1 MKERLLALVGNPN
14 AGKTTLFNALTGG
27 REHVGNRPG
36 VTVSVSSRRLS
47 GGGAVMADLP
57 GVYSLEP
64 CSAEE
69 ALAREYLTSAR
80 PDAIVNIVDATNLER
95 NLYLTTQL
103 LELGI
108 PVVLALNMMDE
119 ARKLGIRFDTER
131 LSAMLGVAVVP
142 ISARSG
148 EGLEPLRRIMLSA
161 RERPRP
167 IGASSPEARYRRIAA
182 IVAQCVRRKPRGTTR
197 SDRID
202 ALLTSA
208 FPGIPI
214 FLGVMALVFVL
225 TFDTLGQWL
234 SGGVEALLTWLIGAA
249 DAGLKAAGVS
259 PWLHSLICDG
269 LLTGVGGV
277 LAFLPQIALL
287 FFFLSLLEDSGYMAR
302 TAFMTDRLLRRFGIS
317 GRAFIPMLMGFG
329 CTVPAALA
337 TRTLASPRE
346 RRLTIFMLPFMS
358 CSAKLPVYALVTAAF
373 FPAHRG
379 LVLLSLYLLGI
390 CGALLTGLLF
400 GSARKRDG
408 ASPFII
414 ELPPYRLPRLKNTF
428 MYAGGRIQH
437 FVTKAGTIIL
447 LMSLA
452 LWLLMNFDWSLRMV
466 AEPRDGM
473 LCAIGGWIAPAFK
486 LLGFG
491 SWQAAVALLTGLIA
505 KEAVVSSLSLFLGV
519 PGGAALSAAL
529 GSLFTPVSAYAFLVF
544 VLLYVP
550 CFAALATMR
559 RELGGYRYVIFSVL
573 YQTLVAYLAA
583 AAAYAVG
590 SMLFAG

>member
-36 VTVSVSSRRLS
+36 VTVAIAHRQLR

-57 GVYSLEP
+57 GIYSLEP
-64 CSAEE
+64 RSAEE
-69 ALAREYLTSAR
+69 AIAGEYLSGAR

-95 NLYLTTQL
+95 NLYLTTQIL
-103 LELGI
+103 ALGI
-108 PVVLALNMMDE
+108 PVVVALNMMDE
-119 ARKLGIRFDTER
+119 ARKLGIQFDTGR
-131 LSAMLGVAVVP
+131 LSTLLGVRVVP

-148 EGLEPLRRIMLSA
+148 EGLPALRAAMLSA

-167 IGASSPEARYRRIAA
+167 VTASSPEARYRRIAA
-182 IVAQCVRRKPRGTTR
+182 IVAETVRRRPRGTTR

-214 FLGVMALVFVL
+214 FLGVMALVFFL

-234 SGGVEALLTWLIGAA
+234 GSGVEALLAWLIGAA
-249 DAGLKAAGVS
+249 DAWLLKAGVS
-259 PWLHSLICDG
+259 PWLHSLLCDG

-302 TAFMTDRLLRRFGIS
+302 TAFMTDRLLRRFGLS

-337 TRTLASPRE
+337 ARTLASPRE
-346 RRLTIFMLPFMS
+346 RRLTIYMLPFMS
-358 CSAKLPVYALVTAAF
+358 CSAKLPVYALMTAAF

-390 CGALLTGLLF
+390 GGALLTGLIF
-400 GSARKRDG
+400 GRAKSKDR
-408 ASPFII
+408 ASSFVI
-414 ELPPYRLPRLKNTF
+414 ELPPYRLPRLKNTL

-437 FVTKAGTIIL
+437 FITKAGTVIL
-447 LMSLA
+447 LMSLV
-452 LWLLMNFDWSLRMV
+452 LWLLMNFNWSLKMV
-466 AEPRDGM
+466 AEPRFGM
-473 LCAIGGWIAPAFK
+473 LSAIGEWIAPAFGP
-486 LLGFG
+486 LGFG
-491 SWQAAVALLTGLIA
+491 TWQAAVALLTGLIA

-519 PGGAALSAAL
+519 PGGAALGTAL
-529 GSLFTPVSAYAFLVF
+529 GSLFTPLGAYAFLVF
-544 VLLYVP
+544 VLLYTP
-550 CFAALATMR
+550 CAAALATMR
-559 RELGGYRYVIFSVL
+559 RELGGYRYVLWSVL

-583 AAAYAVG
+583 GAVYAIG
-590 SMLFAG
+590 GMLFAG

>member
-182 IVAQCVRRKPRGTTR
+182 IVAQCVRRKPRGTT
-197 SDRID
+197 DRK
-202 ALLTSA
+202 S
-208 FPGIPI
+208 
-214 FLGVMALVFVL
+214 
-225 TFDTLGQWL
+225 
-234 SGGVEALLTWLIGAA
+234 
-249 DAGLKAAGVS
+249 
-259 PWLHSLICDG
+259 
-269 LLTGVGGV
+269 
-277 LAFLPQIALL
+277 
-287 FFFLSLLEDSGYMAR
+287 
-302 TAFMTDRLLRRFGIS
+302 
-317 GRAFIPMLMGFG
+317 
-329 CTVPAALA
+329 
-337 TRTLASPRE
+337 
-346 RRLTIFMLPFMS
+346 
-358 CSAKLPVYALVTAAF
+358 
-373 FPAHRG
+373 
-379 LVLLSLYLLGI
+379 
-390 CGALLTGLLF
+390 
-400 GSARKRDG
+400 
-408 ASPFII
+408 
-414 ELPPYRLPRLKNTF
+414 
-428 MYAGGRIQH
+428 
-437 FVTKAGTIIL
+437 
-447 LMSLA
+447 
-452 LWLLMNFDWSLRMV
+452 
-466 AEPRDGM
+466 
-473 LCAIGGWIAPAFK
+473 
-486 LLGFG
+486 
-491 SWQAAVALLTGLIA
+491 
-505 KEAVVSSLSLFLGV
+505 VV
-519 PGGAALSAAL
+519 
-529 GSLFTPVSAYAFLVF
+529 
-544 VLLYVP
+544 
-550 CFAALATMR
+550 
-559 RELGGYRYVIFSVL
+559 
-573 YQTLVAYLAA
+573 
-583 AAAYAVG
+583 
-590 SMLFAG
+590 

>member
-36 VTVSVSSRRLS
+36 VTVAVSLRRLR

-57 GVYSLEP
+57 GIYSLDP

-69 ALAREYLTSAR
+69 ALAGEYLLHER
-80 PDAIVNIVDATNLER
+80 PDAIVNIIDATNLER

-103 LELGI
+103 LALGI
-108 PVVLALNMMDE
+108 PVVVALNMMDE
-119 ARKLGIRFDTER
+119 ARKQGIRFDIQR
-131 LSAMLGVAVVP
+131 LSALLGVAVVP

-148 EGLEPLRRIMLSA
+148 EGLAALRAAMLSA

-167 IGASSPEARYRRIAA
+167 VTGSSPEARYRRIAA
-182 IVAQCVRRKPRGTTR
+182 IVAETVRRKPRGTTR

-208 FPGIPI
+208 FPGIPL
-214 FLGVMALVFVL
+214 FLGIMGLVFFI

-234 SGGVEALLTWLIGAA
+234 GSGVEALLAWCIQMV
-249 DAGLKAAGVS
+249 DAGLSGGGVA

-287 FFFLSLLEDSGYMAR
+287 FFCLSLLEDSGYMAR

-329 CTVPAALA
+329 CTVPAVLA
-337 TRTLASPRE
+337 ARTLASPKE

-358 CSAKLPVYALVTAAF
+358 CSAKLPVYALITAAF

-390 CGALLTGLLF
+390 GGALLTGLVF
-400 GSARKRDG
+400 GSARGEDK
-408 ASPFII
+408 AAFVV
-414 ELPPYRLPRLKNTF
+414 ELPPYRLPRLRNTL
-428 MYAGGRIQH
+428 MYAGERIQH
-437 FVTKAGTIIL
+437 FITKAGTIIL
-447 LMSLA
+447 VMSLV
-452 LWLLMNFDWSLRMV
+452 LWLLMSFDWSLQMV
-466 AEPRDGM
+466 DEPRLGM
-473 LCAIGGWIAPAFK
+473 LCAIGEWIAPALK
-486 LLGFG
+486 PLGFG
-491 SWQAAVALLTGLIA
+491 TWQAAVALLTGLIA

-519 PGGAALSAAL
+519 PGGAGLGAAL

-559 RELGGYRYVIFSVL
+559 RELGGYRYVIVSVL
-573 YQTLVAYLAA
+573 YQTLVAFLAA
-583 AAAYAVG
+583 AGVYAIG